1 MFRKIYYCCCNL
13 WNILELHRKHVNV
26 SKDVK
31 IFGRVRLC
39 GTGLLEIKENVRIVS
54 DWRANPIGGK
64 YTVFNLVGGAII
76 IGENSGLSNTHITAR
91 VSVTIGRNVN
101 IGSDCKIYDNDFHSV
116 NYEDR
121 IHGDKNINA
130 APIVIG
136 DGAFIGGAPRRAQ
149 CLMGGNP
156 IW

>member
-1 MFRKIYYCCCNL
+1 M
-13 WNILELHRKHVNV
+13 
-26 SKDVK
+26 
-31 IFGRVRLC
+31 
-39 GTGLLEIKENVRIVS
+39 LEIKENARIVS
-54 DWRANPIGGK
+54 DWRANPIGGE

-136 DGAFIGGAPRRAQ
+136 DGAFIGAHSIILKGVTIGERSIVGAGSVVTKPIPHDEVWA
-149 CLMGGNP
+149 GNP
-156 IW
+156 ARFIKKL